1 MRLGRKNRKSPS
13 SLSSEELVTF
23 LKRWPADLVDI
34 VLALRDVVRA
44 AAPKAT
50 EAVKFQS
57 LCYFKPDASFGSI
70 GGNVCMISVRRGVVY
85 LSFLHGAGLPD
96 PQRLLTGTAKAKRE
110 IKIDTTAVIRHPAI
124 RDLIRA
130 ASRCVPTDV
139 ILPH

>member
-1 MRLGRKNRKSPS
+1 MRKRRSMSIG
-13 SLSSEELVTF
+13 ELVAF
-23 LKRWPADLVDI
+23 LERWPAELVDI

-50 EAVKFQS
+50 EAVKFHS
-57 LCYFKPDASFGSI
+57 LCYFRPDAPFGSI

-85 LSFLHGAGLPD
+85 LSFLHGARLPD

-110 IKIDTTAVIRHPAI
+110 IKIDTRAAIRHPAI

-130 ASRCVPTDV
+130 AARYVPANV
-139 ILPH
+139 SLPP